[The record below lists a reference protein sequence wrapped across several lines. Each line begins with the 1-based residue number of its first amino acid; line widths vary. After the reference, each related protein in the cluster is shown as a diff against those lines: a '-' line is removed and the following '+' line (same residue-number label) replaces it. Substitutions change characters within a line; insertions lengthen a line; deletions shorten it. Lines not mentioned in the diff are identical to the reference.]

1 MKFKAGD
8 TVRFLDEKG
17 EGVIRGF
24 RGKQFA
30 LVEIEDGFEIPYLIS
45 QLVKIKNTDKEEAEV
60 EDKKEIKSASSNDI
74 KGVKK
79 IILEKEIKKEKGPK
93 YSKAHKT
100 KKLIVEEVDLHI
112 ENLLDNYRGLSNAE
126 IINIQLNKFI
136 SKLDSAIRRK
146 IDRIVFIHGVGEGVL
161 KAEIRKILTS
171 YSGIEFY
178 DASYARYGFGATEVV
193 IR

>member
-1 MKFKAGD
+1 MKFKTGD
-8 TVRFLDEKG
+8 IVRFLDEKG
-17 EGVIRGF
+17 EGVIIGF

-30 LVEIEDGFEIPYLIS
+30 LVEIEEGLEIPYLIS
-45 QLVKIKNTDKEEAEV
+45 QLVKVKNSDKEEE
-60 EDKKEIKSASSNDI
+60 EDDKQEIKPTSSKDI

-79 IILEKEIKKEKGPK
+79 IILEKESKKEKGPK
-93 YSKAHKT
+93 YSKAHRT

-112 ENLLDNYRGLSNAE
+112 ENLLDSYRGLSNAE
-126 IINIQLNKFI
+126 IINIQLNKFN

-146 IDRIVFIHGVGEGVL
+146 IDRIIFIHGVGEGVL
-161 KAEIRKILTS
+161 KAEIRKILSS